1 MNLLKTAFNIAMFVF
16 GLAVMFTIFQLIFT
30 YVEIFKVEKTVNMNG
45 KKWKVSKESK
55 DKLKGGKFVLNT
67 DKITEEDKGVLTK
80 ISDMLTDNSWT
91 SPKSKKDKRK
101 KNALKR
107 KLSSVK
113 KKLIWNVDS
122 LIRVNVV
129 KPKNIKT
136 SDWTKKIEIEGSDG
150 EYTSMKDQKEVNW
163 RGKNTS
169 LSFSFGKGIKKAV
182 GLGASKSDKKKAAEA
197 VKAKNLVPTLL
208 SMLNVKGV
216 DLKRCMGS
224 TRKGVYLSTGNK
236 DGKPVCGGDILKWK
250 KNMEDDGNTYYTDRS
265 GKRSGNLCNTNC
277 TA

>member
-30 YVEIFKVEKTVNMNG
+30 YVEIFKVEKTVDMNG
-45 KKWKVSKESK
+45 KKWKVSKGSK
-55 DKLKGGKFVLNT
+55 TKLKGGKFVLNT
-67 DKITEEDKGVLTK
+67 DKITEVDKGTLTK
-80 ISDMLTDNSWT
+80 ISDMLTNNSWT
-91 SPKSKKDKRK
+91 SPKTKKDRKK

-107 KLSSVK
+107 KLSSLK

-122 LIRVNVV
+122 LIRVSVV

-136 SDWTKKIEIEGSDG
+136 SDWTKKIEVEGSDG
-150 EYTSMKDQKEVNW
+150 EYTSMKAQQELNW
-163 RGKNTS
+163 RGKNTN

-216 DLKRCMGS
+216 DSNTCLGSKRN
-224 TRKGVYLSTGNK
+224 GVYLSSGRI
-236 DGKPVCGGDILKWK
+236 DGKLMCTGDKLKWK
-250 KNMEDDGNTYYTDRS
+250 TDMEDDGNTYYTDRI
-265 GKRSGNLCNTNC
+265 KKKFCNTNC
-277 TA
+277 AV